1 MAATQ
6 FVFCAVNAD
15 IPAVFTE
22 GATVETETP
31 SGSNAATTAA
41 STASQTFC
49 RVTTDTDVYV
59 SFGAAPD
66 ASSDTIRFL
75 LLAGNTEYFRIP
87 AGSKGAVVEA

>member
-1 MAATQ
+1 MALTQ

-15 IPAVFTE
+15 IPAAFAE

-41 STASQTFC
+41 ASASQPFC

-59 SFGAAPD
+59 SFGVAPN
-66 ASSDTIRFL
+66 AGTDTVRFL
-75 LLAGNTEYFRIP
+75 LLAGSTEYFRVRSG
-87 AGSKGAVVEA
+87 AKGAVIEA